1 MPIIYFA
8 YAVKYH
14 SQMRVPFA
22 WQGTDTNEN
31 VIADIKAFWIWAKR
45 NLEKKKPL
53 SCPKENLYLCE

>member
-45 NLEKKKPL
+45 NLEKK
-53 SCPKENLYLCE
+53 NLYHVQKKTFT